1 MASIR
6 EVMCGA
12 KRQGRMRCIVEI
24 DSPQSLVNFY
34 ISIKPILGFELEPSE
49 EVFFLEYYCFN
60 KNNKKEKKRIKVKPE
75 KD

>member
-12 KRQGRMRCIVEI
+12 KRQGKMRCIVEI

-49 EVFFLEYYCFN
+49 EGFFFLVYYCFN
-60 KNNKKEKKRIKVKPE
+60 KDNKKEKKRKGYK
-75 KD
+75 

>member
-12 KRQGRMRCIVEI
+12 KRQGRIRCIVEI
-24 DSPQSLVNFY
+24 DSPSLVNFY
-34 ISIKPILGFELEPSE
+34 ISIKPILGFEHEPSE
-49 EVFFLEYYCFN
+49 EVFFLVYYCFN
-60 KNNKKEKKRIKVKPE
+60 KDNKKEKKWIKVKPE